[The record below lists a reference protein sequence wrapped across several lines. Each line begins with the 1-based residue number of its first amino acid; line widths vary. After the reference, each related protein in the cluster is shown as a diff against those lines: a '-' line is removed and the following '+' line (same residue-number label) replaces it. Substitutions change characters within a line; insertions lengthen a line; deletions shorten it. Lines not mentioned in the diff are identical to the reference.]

1 MFPQQCLKIQSR
13 FPRDASI
20 SGNTESAPT
29 HCDLTPL
36 HAAASITSHT
46 LRPNAASCVCA
57 HHHSNLT
64 LLPVVLPFT
73 TPITGRCLL
82 LSIGALH
89 QVVSCKQCFGGLAC
103 CCRCCTTGC
112 GAAIC
117 SIRSPR
123 RRGRKV
129 SLRDRAL
136 VLEVTDC
143 IGTMDVARSL
153 IIGPCSILCAI
164 KGAEPL
170 ALCTV
175 WVPDLGCVP
184 ERAELLERC
193 TWKIESSDNRIGVFR
208 RGNQSPISQL
218 PSCKRNVENVY
229 SNTCLAKLGQTLHL
243 SHGPNSI

>member
-1 MFPQQCLKIQSR
+1 MPKNTITFPQRCLHIWQHR
-13 FPRDASI
+13 I
-20 SGNTESAPT
+20 SPS

-46 LRPNAASCVCA
+46 LRPNAASCVRA
-57 HHHSNLT
+57 LHHSNLT

-73 TPITGRCLL
+73 TPITGRCPL

-89 QVVSCKQCFGGLAC
+89 QVVSRKQCFGGLAC
-103 CCRCCTTGC
+103 CGCCCTTGC
-112 GAAIC
+112 GAGIC
-117 SIRSPR
+117 SIGSQSR
-123 RRGRKV
+123 RCRKG

-143 IGTMDVARSL
+143 IGTMDASRGL
-153 IIGPCSILCAI
+153 IIGACSILSAI

-184 ERAELLERC
+184 ERPELLERC

-208 RGNQSPISQL
+208 KGTQSPISQL
-218 PSCKRNVENVY
+218 P
-229 SNTCLAKLGQTLHL
+229 
-243 SHGPNSI
+243 